1 MPAFGNKDFLVH
13 RVIKRLPPAPTVA
26 NIRPLVRPPASHAE
40 AFIHSAYVIPAH
52 IAPLLDCFT
61 DAPADA
67 KDHLD
72 SLGVRPVWRTN
83 YGDLPTRE
91 AQAVSAAKALAPR
104 LRSTADASVIVLLF
118 SETAPGLSRT
128 ARARAARAQAA
139 STEPGP
145 DAVPAAS
152 EAARS
157 SLPANGGTPR
167 LRPSPCVIR
176 PLSAAS
182 SSVTDAASLTYMA
195 PLSRPMAL
203 QPRRSFVE
211 GGGGDAQVDEL
222 PPHEGRSDGTGRV
235 LGEGGRAE
243 GIDEDQDAFVSAFDD
258 EDAFDIDELDLD
270 AAVAAVAA
278 ARKAIRCVWGPSK
291 LQSQH
296 TLPTAGNWVRLSA
309 GQQYAVTRTQETG
322 RRRAASAAH
331 TQGSFGSEQRLSGSC
346 TWAHQ
351 TTSQRLGGMPQD
363 PAANSGRATS
373 CGAAPPGSFLP
384 LKACMSTLH
393 GRAGSAR

>member
-1 MPAFGNKDFLVH
+1 MPSNQGLLVH

-61 DAPADA
+61 DSPADA

-83 YGDLPTRE
+83 HGDLPTRE
-91 AQAVSAAKALAPR
+91 AQAGSAAKALAPR
-104 LRSTADASVIVLLF
+104 LRSAADASVIVLLF
-118 SETAPGLSRT
+118 SQTAPGTSRT

-145 DAVPAAS
+145 EAVPAAS

-157 SLPANGGTPR
+157 PLPADGSTPR
-167 LRPSPCVIR
+167 QRPSSCMIR
-176 PLSAAS
+176 PSSAAS

-222 PPHEGRSDGTGRV
+222 SPHEGRSDGTGRV
-235 LGEGGRAE
+235 LGEGGLESDVRAVPRVQAPAYVQVVRPRHPLLDGVDVDREAPLHDAE
-243 GIDEDQDAFVSAFDD
+243 G
-258 EDAFDIDELDLD
+258 
-270 AAVAAVAA
+270 
-278 ARKAIRCVWGPSK
+278 GK
-291 LQSQH
+291 L
-296 TLPTAGNWVRLSA
+296 TKVGEP
-309 GQQYAVTRTQETG
+309 E
-322 RRRAASAAH
+322 
-331 TQGSFGSEQRLSGSC
+331 
-346 TWAHQ
+346 
-351 TTSQRLGGMPQD
+351 
-363 PAANSGRATS
+363 ATE
-373 CGAAPPGSFLP
+373 
-384 LKACMSTLH
+384 
-393 GRAGSAR
+393 R

>member
-61 DAPADA
+61 DSPADA

-83 YGDLPTRE
+83 HGDLPTRE
-91 AQAVSAAKALAPR
+91 AQAGSAAKALAPR
-104 LRSTADASVIVLLF
+104 LRSAADASVIVLLF
-118 SETAPGLSRT
+118 SQTAPGTSRT

-145 DAVPAAS
+145 EAVPAAS

-157 SLPANGGTPR
+157 PLPADGSTPR
-167 LRPSPCVIR
+167 QRPSSCMIR
-176 PLSAAS
+176 PSSAAS

-211 GGGGDAQVDEL
+211 CGGGGGAQVDEL
-222 PPHEGRSDGTGRV
+222 SPHEGRSDGTGRV
-235 LGEGGRAE
+235 IGEEVRAE
-243 GIDEDQDAFVSAFDD
+243 GSDEEDAFLSAFDG
-258 EDAFDIDELDLD
+258 EDAFDIDELYPD

-278 ARKAIRCVWGPSK
+278 ARKATRCVWGPSK
-291 LQSQH
+291 LHSQH

-309 GQQYAVTRTQETG
+309 GQQYVVTRTQETG

-351 TTSQRLGGMPQD
+351 TTSQRLVGMPQD

-384 LKACMSTLH
+384 LKACLSTLH